1 MKAFIGLLRVS
12 AVPSLGSGFPPL
24 SMLIRP
30 GSKASGSAMN
40 PLEARWAKEPV
51 LTIDGGLATEMEERG
66 VNIVSNAAQW
76 LDRSRRDSSSFADLA
91 YRR

>member
-1 MKAFIGLLRVS
+1 
-12 AVPSLGSGFPPL
+12 
-24 SMLIRP
+24 
-30 GSKASGSAMN
+30 MN